1 MSFMDIMNI
10 MKVSSSRS
18 TIALIAV
25 AVMLVGGLGFVVDEA
40 FGAITFVAIHN
51 STTQTEIIF
60 SKTINGT
67 LNNQNWYVNG
77 VMATAA
83 SNGTVPDP
91 AHNLYAAT
99 TDGWLNSTLRI
110 VLTHAAISD
119 SSATHTVLYAAS
131 GNPGVQGV
139 NADIPTANLG
149 NLGRGGNLGGG
160 DASSS
165 DPAVYE
171 TITNATEIA
180 ARDGISPQ
188 VTKAVTLGPKTIEI
202 TFDEPV
208 GNINATGSDFSLVG
222 TDAVVTTMTRVHNGT
237 TTMLLGVQNPIDWRD
252 TFTLSYNSGSTNGA
266 GSWLTDATNSP
277 FHGHTDNE
285 GSGALD
291 YTITMLG
298 SAENYGCGMT
308 GTDCSVSSSIDG
320 KKGLGNML
328 ANFTGLAIDSNNL
341 VSVSDDNCFD
351 CVKPTVT
358 NVQLSVPSSN
368 PIDISADDP
377 VHVSA
382 EVGDTIT
389 IAVTYDD
396 NKGAANIPFAG
407 IYTNFVDSPEIS
419 NLYYKNNFD
428 GLLQMST
435 SYYEWNIRS
444 DDVAYDNDGAI
455 TWDVASL
462 EVVADTQRS
471 TLTYTMTINDDFAS
485 SQVWI
490 DVADANGNYLKTAL
504 PITIEVAGDP
514 SLTFASNGNQQVT
527 SFFNENILFALVSQ
541 WSTSSDNT
549 ANTAELS
556 SILGVKS
563 TALPEWTTSLATW
576 AADDMIDVAD
586 MVIAVEYVI
595 NQ

>member
-1 MSFMDIMNI
+1 ML
-10 MKVSSSRS
+10 
-18 TIALIAV
+18 LILKNKISIFLLAF
-25 AVMLVGGLGFVVDEA
+25 LFIGGLGFAVEDA
-40 FGAITFVAIHN
+40 FGAATTFVAIHN

-60 SKTINGT
+60 STAINGT
-67 LNNQNWYVNG
+67 LNNQNWYVDG

-83 SNGTVPDP
+83 SNGTIPS
-91 AHNLYAAT
+91 AANNNYAAA
-99 TDGWLNSTLRI
+99 TDGFLNNTKRI
-110 VLTHAAISD
+110 VLTHTALNGTDALANVVYITGG
-119 SSATHTVLYAAS
+119 AFGPAGT
-131 GNPGVQGV
+131 
-139 NADIPTANLG
+139 NADIPTANAG
-149 NLGRGGNLGGG
+149 NLGTGGYVGSE
-160 DASSS
+160 A
-165 DPAVYE
+165 
-171 TITNATEIA
+171 TIGTINYIIMPNGTNAA
-180 ARDGISPQ
+180 FVKDGIAP
-188 VTKAVTLGPKTIEI
+188 TLISAQTISDRTIELK
-202 TFDEPV
+202 FSEPMS
-208 GNINATGSDFSLVG
+208 NINGTVAHFSITG
-222 TDAVVTTMTRVHNGT
+222 TDQQPSVLVVQNNGT
-237 TTMLLGVQNPIDWRD
+237 EFAYLKVANDIDWRD
-252 TFTLSYNSGSTNGA
+252 TFTLSFAMPPNTNFF
-266 GSWLTDATNSP
+266 TDATNSP
-277 FHGHTDNE
+277 FHGNE
-285 GSGALD
+285 GHNGTKFGGD
-291 YTITMLG
+291 YLG
-298 SAENYGCGMT
+298 NDVVQAAAGSYGILAG
-308 GTDCSVSSSIDG
+308 GNDG
-320 KKGLGNML
+320 KTAEGNNL
-328 ANFTGLAIDSNNL
+328 LNFTGFLLTNN
-341 VSVSDDNCFD
+341 VDSVSDDNCFD
-351 CVKPTVT
+351 CIKPTIT

-389 IAVTYDD
+389 IAVTYSD

-407 IYTNFVDSPEIS
+407 IYTNFVDGPEIS

-428 GLLQMST
+428 ELLQMST
-435 SYYEWNIRS
+435 SYYEWNVRN

-556 SILGVKS
+556 SVLGVKS